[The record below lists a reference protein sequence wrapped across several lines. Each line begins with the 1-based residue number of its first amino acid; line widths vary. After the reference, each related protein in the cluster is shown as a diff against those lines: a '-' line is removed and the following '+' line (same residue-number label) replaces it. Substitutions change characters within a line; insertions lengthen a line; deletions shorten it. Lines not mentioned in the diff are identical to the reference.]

1 MFNLDQDRKEELIEG
16 TDVNGST
23 VHIKL
28 KQTSDLDRRHII
40 ICVLPDVKPGKDQK
54 DGKDGCTDFRG
65 VISAERSRIV
75 GMSEKHGAT
84 VGIFIME
91 KRPKLTMDVRISYK
105 ILTLYPVEI
114 KFKLSLKLT
123 YSCHS
128 TPPHPTV

>member
-16 TDVNGST
+16 TDINGST

-40 ICVLPDVKPGKDQK
+40 ICVIHDVKPGKDQK
-54 DGKDGCTDFRG
+54 DGKGGCTDFRG

-91 KRPKLTMDVRISYK
+91 KRPKLTMDVRISY
-105 ILTLYPVEI
+105 
-114 KFKLSLKLT
+114 
-123 YSCHS
+123 
-128 TPPHPTV
+128 